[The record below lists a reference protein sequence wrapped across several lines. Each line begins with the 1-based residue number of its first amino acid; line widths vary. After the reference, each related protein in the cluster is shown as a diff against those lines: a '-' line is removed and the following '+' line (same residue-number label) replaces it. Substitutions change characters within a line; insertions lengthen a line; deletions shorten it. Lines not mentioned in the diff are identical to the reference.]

1 MRTKTSR
8 ERDTK
13 TSPATNLNHR
23 FLCGL
28 LRSLSS
34 RLRIF
39 FSRGTAFFQFQFL
52 PHICKFSHTFG
63 GCFIHL
69 KPNKKESCQL
79 PEIIKFSHVDQVHP
93 SSMRDILTDN
103 NHQLSHM
110 NTRRCQSHSVSY
122 KGASH
127 RKGSYAA
134 TKIPNFNV
142 NVHCPSS
149 MHKLWNSSRRDQNF
163 S

>member
-23 FLCGL
+23 FFCGL

-93 SSMRDILTDN
+93 NSMRDILTDN
-103 NHQLSHM
+103 NHHLSHM
-110 NTRRCQSHSVSY
+110 NTRRCQSHSHIKVPLTVNE
-122 KGASH
+122 
-127 RKGSYAA
+127 A
-134 TKIPNFNV
+134 TQLQKFPI
-142 NVHCPSS
+142 S
-149 MHKLWNSSRRDQNF
+149 M
-163 S
+163 